1 MMKKVALFLML
12 SVLGQALAAQ
22 TSSKLSGTPMGAL
35 GVDYNTNEPTDVSA
49 WAFDGNL
56 NTAYASYYR
65 KFGWVGLGLDGQY
78 VITRVGYAPRNGWP
92 QRMNLGVFE
101 GANLEDFSDAVP
113 LGIITEQPAE
123 GQMTYMDIHC
133 SRGFKYV
140 RFCHTNPGSGADLS
154 SADTVRCNVAELE
167 FYGYPSA
174 GDDLHL
180 FTLTNLPTV
189 TIHLFDNK
197 DVVNKTD
204 WLEGR
209 ISVISH
215 NEDGSTSIH
224 TDTLQIKGRGNAS
237 FNFAKKPYKFKL
249 NNKARLLDMPAK
261 DKRWTLI
268 NNVGDKTLI
277 RNLLAFDVARCLN
290 MEYVPAGRSVDVMLN
305 GEYKGNY
312 QLCDQ
317 IERGKN
323 RVDIEEM
330 LPTFTAG
337 TPLTGGYIFEIDA
350 YAEWYYYGD
359 GSDREELAALRDV
372 SWFYS
377 SRNTPVSIKYPK
389 DDEIVPQQSA
399 YIKQQFNELEN
410 RVFANNYKTA
420 TPNYKDMF
428 DIKSFVK
435 HFIVG
440 EFSGNTDTYW
450 SVYMYKRRG
459 NDTIFTGPVWDF
471 DLAFE
476 NDNRTYPINNKN
488 DYVYHSGG
496 SSVNNM
502 RDFVDRI
509 VLQDPVGAAELK
521 YRWNLARKWCIQEDY
536 LLGLI
541 DEYAENLQ
549 ESQTLNFKRWPIMD
563 QWVHMN
569 PRVYG
574 SYQGEI
580 DNVKNYVRNRI
591 TWMDNKIGFM
601 DIDDE
606 VDEYSVTKGLIFTSD
621 AGTLYLAHFAEGSA
635 YEIYNSIGQLVAKG
649 QVKDDYEEFALP
661 AGLYI
666 VRIAGM
672 TRKILV
678 Q

>member
-1 MMKKVALFLML
+1 
-12 SVLGQALAAQ
+12 
-22 TSSKLSGTPMGAL
+22 
-35 GVDYNTNEPTDVSA
+35 
-49 WAFDGNL
+49 
-56 NTAYASYYR
+56 
-65 KFGWVGLGLDGQY
+65 
-78 VITRVGYAPRNGWP
+78 
-92 QRMNLGVFE
+92 
-101 GANLEDFSDAVP
+101 
-113 LGIITEQPAE
+113 
-123 GQMTYMDIHC
+123 
-133 SRGFKYV
+133 
-140 RFCHTNPGSGADLS
+140 
-154 SADTVRCNVAELE
+154 
-167 FYGYPSA
+167 
-174 GDDLHL
+174 
-180 FTLTNLPTV
+180 
-189 TIHLFDNK
+189 
-197 DVVNKTD
+197 
-204 WLEGR
+204 
-209 ISVISH
+209 
-215 NEDGSTSIH
+215 
-224 TDTLQIKGRGNAS
+224 
-237 FNFAKKPYKFKL
+237 
-249 NNKARLLDMPAK
+249 
-261 DKRWTLI
+261 
-268 NNVGDKTLI
+268 
-277 RNLLAFDVARCLN
+277 
-290 MEYVPAGRSVDVMLN
+290 
-305 GEYKGNY
+305 
-312 QLCDQ
+312 
-317 IERGKN
+317 
-323 RVDIEEM
+323 
-330 LPTFTAG
+330 
-337 TPLTGGYIFEIDA
+337 
-350 YAEWYYYGD
+350 
-359 GSDREELAALRDV
+359 
-372 SWFYS
+372 
-377 SRNTPVSIKYPK
+377 
-389 DDEIVPQQSA
+389 
-399 YIKQQFNELEN
+399 
-410 RVFANNYKTA
+410 
-420 TPNYKDMF
+420 
-428 DIKSFVK
+428 
-435 HFIVG
+435 
-440 EFSGNTDTYW
+440 TDTYW

-459 NDTIFTGPVWDF
+459 NDTILTGPVWDF